1 MHIPVLNTHTKDPE
15 ISSHTL
21 KWVMARCASANACRH
36 CVRGGGECGGGECGG
51 GERSRGGEHD
61 RGGERGCGGE
71 CGGGGEGVE
80 VGGVE
85 AGRVEA
91 GGVEAGCGIKAGSS
105 SSISTGSI
113 STSMGSGSSSCS
125 CCGTIDDGGS
135 WVASSGGRSHD
146 VVSSGAIG
154 CCGGLFSCGDG
165 AVGDPAGTATTLA
178 AAAGRESCS
187 ALSSPRIREAS
198 SATRSCASS
207 GTPGTWRATRC
218 T

>member
-1 MHIPVLNTHTKDPE
+1 MAIGFERRRLKDHPPRLSVDDDGFGAAGVVE
-15 ISSHTL
+15 AGSVAAGSLEEGGVATGGL
-21 KWVMARCASANACRH
+21 EAGSMQTAR
-36 CVRGGGECGGGECGG
+36 
-51 GERSRGGEHD
+51 
-61 RGGERGCGGE
+61 
-71 CGGGGEGVE
+71 
-80 VGGVE
+80 GVE
-85 AGRVEA
+85 AGCGGAEGDVEVGIVKTDGVRVGGVEA

-125 CCGTIDDGGS
+125 CCGTIDDGS
-135 WVASSGGRSHD
+135 SRLASSGGRFHD